1 MTILKSKNIL
11 NVKLFLSIH
20 IFKAILQVKDTFK
33 KLYITIKSKKVLKSI
48 MQLSYGISKQ
58 Y

>member
-33 KLYITIKSKKVLKSI
+33 KLYITIKSKKVLKST